1 MRNISFV
8 EGEKSSKL
16 SSRRKVNAENNS
28 RRKLQ
33 VHFHKARSMNKSSA
47 SINKKCCTCPDHK
60 NKLSLPQTFPQL
72 LKCSITTRFS
82 ISFKIKM

>member
-8 EGEKSSKL
+8 DGEKSSKL
-16 SSRRKVNAENNS
+16 SSRRNVNAEYNS

-60 NKLSLPQTFPQL
+60 NKLSLPQTSPQL
-72 LKCSITTRFS
+72 LKCSITTRFL